1 VKLKRMEPSLPQNQQ
16 TSSIKEIIHSMGLVF
31 GDIGTSP
38 IYTLTVIFALL
49 PVTVPNV
56 MGILSLIVWTLMILV
71 TVEYAWL
78 AMSLGRKGEGGTIV
92 LKEILVRLLRT
103 GRAVGFVTVLSYVG
117 VSLLIGDGVITP
129 AISILSAVEGMRL
142 IPAFEAMSQTD
153 VMLIAFVIVVFL
165 FLMQSRGTERVA
177 GMFGP
182 IMALWFFALTA
193 FGVVAILAFPGVL
206 KAVNPWYAV
215 SFFREHG
222 IAGFFILSEVILCA
236 TGGEALYADMGHL
249 GKRPIIRAWCLVMP
263 ALVINYMGQG
273 AYVINHPQESNLLFS
288 MVKWEMPFIYLPF
301 LLLTISATVIASQ
314 ALISGMFSIVY
325 QGINTR
331 IMPLM
336 KVIYTSLHLKS
347 QIYIPWVNWS
357 LMCAVLFIIFVFQAS
372 ERLAMA
378 YGLAVSSTMA
388 ITGIM
393 MTMIFGR
400 TSRWWQMGMAAFV
413 TFVDM
418 LFLMANLNKL
428 HHGGYWSLVLAAF
441 PLMTI
446 FIWTRGNRAL
456 YSSLK
461 PLDRDSFLH
470 GYRQIYET
478 GRTIPGTALFL
489 TRDFNKIPPYAVH
502 CILHSNIVY
511 EHNIFVSILR
521 TDEPF
526 GIETELRRD
535 IGPGLDLF
543 IIRAGYMELIDV
555 EALLRA
561 NGIQEKVIFYGV
573 EDIVTSNFIW
583 KIFAL
588 IRKIAPNF
596 VQFYR
601 LPANKLHGIITRLDM

>member
-1 VKLKRMEPSLPQNQQ
+1 MENSVSQSPQPSVW
-16 TSSIKEIIHSMGLVF
+16 KEIIHSMGLVF

-49 PVTVPNV
+49 PVTVFNV

-92 LKEILVRLLRT
+92 LKEILVRLLKT

-142 IPAFEAMSQTD
+142 IPGFEQMPQMD
-153 VMLIAFVIVVFL
+153 VMLIAFLIVIVL
-165 FLMQSRGTERVA
+165 FFMQSKGTERVA
-177 GMFGP
+177 GLFGP
-182 IMALWFFALTA
+182 VMAVWFLVLTVS
-193 FGVVAILAFPGVL
+193 GVVAILTFPGIL
-206 KAVNPWYAV
+206 KAVSPWYAV

-249 GKRPIIRAWCLVMP
+249 GKRPIIRAWYLVMF

-273 AYVINHPQESNLLFS
+273 AYLINHPQESNILFS
-288 MVKWEMPFIYLPF
+288 MLKWEAPSSYLPF
-301 LLLTISATVIASQ
+301 LILTISATIIASQ

-336 KVIYTSLHLKS
+336 KIIYTSLHLKS

-393 MTMIFGR
+393 MTMIFAR
-400 TSRWWQMGMAAFV
+400 TSRLWQMWVAIFV
-413 TFVDM
+413 TLVDV
-418 LFLMANLNKL
+418 LFLTANLNKL
-428 HHGGYWSLVLAAF
+428 HHGGYWSLVLASF

-470 GYRQIYET
+470 AYSQIYAT
-478 GRTIPGTALFL
+478 GRTLPGTALFL
-489 TRDFNKIPPYAVH
+489 TRDFNNIPPYAVH
-502 CILHSNIVY
+502 CILQSNIVY
-511 EHNIFVSILR
+511 EHNIFVSIVR

-526 GIETELRRD
+526 GMETELKHD
-535 IGPGLDLF
+535 AGPGLDLF

-573 EDIVTSNFIW
+573 EDIVTPNFVW